1 MLRSSLR
8 SVLSICLAFSF
19 AAVPARAEPVPGKP
33 ESKDDHE
40 CVCEPDRHD
49 PAAVAAAVLKA
60 YKAKDFKA
68 MAALGTEGTA
78 KICLELAEQ
87 GEKHPR
93 YNSLF
98 SGARWEAVQAWDG
111 TTLLVR
117 YRDHGGHADA
127 IVGFHKLGEEIAY
140 VLLHREKEGFAFD
153 DVKKIELAKFEQ
165 MSQTAPKGGDEKH
178 EGHGH

>member
-1 MLRSSLR
+1 MSR
-8 SVLSICLAFSF
+8 SVF
-19 AAVPARAEPVPGKP
+19 VPALLFGVAVGLASLGLRAEPPAGKG
-33 ESKDDHE
+33 DHE
-40 CVCEPDRHD
+40 CACEPDRHD
-49 PAAVAAAVLKA
+49 PAAVAGAVLTA
-60 YKAKDFKA
+60 YKGKDFKA

-98 SGARWEAVQAWDG
+98 SGSRWEAVQAWDG
-111 TTLLVR
+111 TTLIVR

-140 VLLHREKEGFAFD
+140 VLLHEGENGFAFD
-153 DVKKIELAKFEQ
+153 DVKKIDIAKFEQ
-165 MSQTAPKGGDEKH
+165 MSEQAPKSHGAGHD
-178 EGHGH
+178 GHGH